1 MVFCPKPTLAICG
14 PWGGGGGGGGGV
26 VLQISSDRDDQNNG
40 GESQNPKKYL
50 DQNLIPKKSHSDFP
64 SHKNFQRNYVA
75 MIRQNYHN
83 SSDCFEYPKKS
94 LLKSSYSKKYVPKF
108 SYPNKILKSKISNPT
123 KSFDHPCHLKSGDS
137 CEIWHLFSRTAVK
150 NFLWCYYWW
159 LITSLALGKC
169 KREIILCNIYSFNNS
184 GTRLLSTEN

>member
-1 MVFCPKPTLAICG
+1 MDSG
-14 PWGGGGGGGGGV
+14 EQ
-26 VLQISSDRDDQNNG
+26 VLQFKWQGWSNG
-40 GESQNPKKYL
+40 GKSQNPKKYL

-75 MIRQNYHN
+75 TIRQNYHK

-94 LLKSSYSKKYVPKF
+94 PLKLSYSKKYVLKF
-108 SYPNKILKSKISNPT
+108 SYPNKISNPT
-123 KSFDHPCHLKSGDS
+123 KSCDHPCHLKSRDS
-137 CEIWHLFSRTAVK
+137 CEIWHFFSRTALK

-169 KREIILCNIYSFNNS
+169 KREIILCNIYFLNFS